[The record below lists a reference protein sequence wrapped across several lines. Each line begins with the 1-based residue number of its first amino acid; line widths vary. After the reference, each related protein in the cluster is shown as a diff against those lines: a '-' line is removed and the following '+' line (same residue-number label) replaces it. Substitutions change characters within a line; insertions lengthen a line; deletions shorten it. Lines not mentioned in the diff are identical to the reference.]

1 MNGEARP
8 MPARPSGPGTTIGDV
23 AVVGKTASRLIG
35 DLAIVGRA
43 LGGFARAVVDHDRR
57 QELSHR
63 LLEFQL
69 YDSFVSATA
78 AARKR
83 FVTRAPDIVPF
94 PLLLTTNNGLYL
106 LEQGELHC
114 LLAVRCF
121 GLARHEGTVFLGA
134 TAGIHSF
141 VLSARIAGGEHIERL
156 RDVEVLARYETR
168 YQNERIH
175 QIAFDP
181 RTNLVHCANCRGN
194 SLLAVDTGGRGIV
207 DEKLLFADG
216 NGNPLHT
223 DQNHINSVT
232 VNGDTLLFAAH
243 TADTN
248 AGALGFVANDVV
260 RAYRYPARGVHDVV
274 IHDDGVMFTD
284 SFRTAIRFRGEEYLS
299 QSIDSKDRRLVLRGL
314 AMCGSTLVVG
324 FSSFA
329 EWRAQRSGNSGG
341 GLIVFHGEKLAGL
354 IEGPFGQVHDVLPA
368 DGIRTDACG
377 GARTVAE
384 LDAMF
389 LRDVGPLLSEG
400 PVRRAKRRPS

>member
-1 MNGEARP
+1 
-8 MPARPSGPGTTIGDV
+8 MPARSSGPGATAGHV
-23 AVVGKTASRLIG
+23 AVGGLTTSRLIG
-35 DLAIVGRA
+35 DLAIVGRV
-43 LGGFARAVVDHDRR
+43 LGGVARAVVDHDRR

-69 YDSFVSATA
+69 YDSFLSATV

-83 FVTRAPDIVPF
+83 FVARVPDIVAF

-121 GLARHEGTVFLGA
+121 GVARHERTVFLGA

-141 VLSARIAGGEHIERL
+141 VVSAQIVGDKRIERL
-156 RDVEVLARYETR
+156 SDVQVLARYETR

-194 SLLAVDTGGRGIV
+194 SLLAVDAGGRGIV
-207 DEKLLFADG
+207 DEKVLFADR

-232 VNGDTLLFAAH
+232 VNGDTLLFTAH

-248 AGALGFVANDVV
+248 AGALGFVADDVV
-260 RAYRYPARGVHDVV
+260 RAYKYPARGIHDIV
-274 IHDDGVMFTD
+274 IHDNGVMFTD
-284 SFRTAIRFRGEEYLS
+284 SFSTAIRFRGAEYLS
-299 QSIDSKDRRLVLRGL
+299 QSIDGKGRRLVLRGL
-314 AMCGSTLVVG
+314 AMRGSTLVVG

-341 GLIVFHGEKLAGL
+341 GLVVFHDEKLAGL

-368 DGIRTDACG
+368 DGVRSDATG

-400 PVRRAKRRPS
+400 PVYRTKPRPS